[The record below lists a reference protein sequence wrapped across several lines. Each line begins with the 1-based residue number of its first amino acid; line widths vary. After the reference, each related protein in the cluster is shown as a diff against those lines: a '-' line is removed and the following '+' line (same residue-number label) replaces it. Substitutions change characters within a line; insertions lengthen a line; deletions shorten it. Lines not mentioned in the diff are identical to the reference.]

1 MPIYKR
7 NGHWHF
13 TKTIHGV
20 RYRCALP
27 TARTKGQAEEAE
39 RQKLKE
45 IHEGTFGKSKAS
57 EVFIDFAERVYLPW
71 SKENKRSTN
80 DQYHIKTFRA
90 FFRRKTFA
98 EITPMLIEKFKS
110 VRRKTPIVTGK
121 GDGMKSRPRRPASVN
136 RELECLSSIF
146 AMAMRKPH
154 CLIRENP
161 CREVAKL
168 KEENRRSRYLSAD
181 EEKRLLAVCVGERE
195 HLLPNVVL
203 ALNTGMRRGE
213 ILNLRWSQ
221 VDFGRSQIHLTRTK
235 SGKERDVPMNT
246 QVHNLLF
253 NLARHESG
261 FVFASQK
268 TSRALTHC
276 KRAFTKACELANI
289 TDLHF
294 HDLRH
299 TAATR
304 LAEMGAEPFTIK
316 DILGHSDLRM
326 TDRYTHAV
334 EWRKR
339 EALERIGNYGEQQKA
354 GVVSLAERKR
364 A

>member
-13 TKTIHGV
+13 TKTINGA

-45 IHEGTFGKSKAS
+45 IHEGTFGKSQAS
-57 EVFIDFAERVYLPW
+57 AVFIDFAEQVYLPW
-71 SKENKRSTN
+71 SKENKRSTS
-80 DQYHIKTFRA
+80 DKYYVEALKA
-90 FFRRKTFA
+90 FFKRKTFA
-98 EITPMLIEKFKS
+98 EITSMLIEKFKS
-110 VRRKTPIVTGK
+110 ERRKTPIVSGK
-121 GDGMKSRPRRPASVN
+121 GESMKSRPRRPASVN

-146 AMAMRKPH
+146 SMAMRKPH
-154 CLIRENP
+154 RLVRENP

-168 KEENRRSRYLSAD
+168 KEENRRSRYLSPD
-181 EEKRLLAVCVGERE
+181 EEERLLAACTGKRA
-195 HLLPNVVL
+195 HLKPILVV

-213 ILNLRWSQ
+213 ILSLKWPQ
-221 VDFGRSQIHLTRTK
+221 VDLARGFIHLTQTK
-235 SGKERDVPMNT
+235 SGKSRDVPINS
-246 QVHNLLF
+246 VVREELLM
-253 NLARHESG
+253 LKARSRSE
-261 FVFASQK
+261 FVFANPMTGQAV
-268 TSRALTHC
+268 TDV
-276 KRAFTKACELANI
+276 KRAFAAACGDSQVVN
-289 TDLHF
+289 LHF

-304 LAEMGAEPFTIK
+304 MAETGAEPSTIK

-334 EWRKR
+334 E
-339 EALERIGNYGEQQKA
+339 
-354 GVVSLAERKR
+354 SRKR
-364 A
+364 AALDRLAEYGKSAQIIELKERREA